1 MKPSRETIR
10 RALILL
16 AVLLVL
22 FLLFKY
28 PAHPPR
34 GFPATPS
41 PTKAGKRSS
50 LDASPSEACA
60 GTIKPRRRR
69 VPRRREADSARVAS
83 FPTTTEPSCG
93 RGRASRECPLIRRL
107 RRPQRLFRPGGL
119 VTVEKLS
126 QQDVRG
132 QLHRGM
138 ILPYLWY
145 RPEVS

>member
-41 PTKAGKRSS
+41 PTKTGKRSS
-50 LDASPSEACA
+50 LDTLPSEAYA
-60 GTIKPRRRR
+60 GPIKPRRRR

-93 RGRASRECPLIRRL
+93 RGRASRECPLIRR
-107 RRPQRLFRPGGL
+107 PQRLFRPRGL

-132 QLHRGM
+132 QLHGGM